1 MAKAPGSTS
10 KTASRTARKAR
21 RAVLAAAGGAAL
33 LAPLTKARGQTVGQ
47 ATNPASVE
55 QTVAACQSLI
65 RRAKVL
71 TMVTAWP
78 RERAGLQTAADLLAQ
93 RVEAM
98 SGGKLRIKL
107 YAAGELLPVAQNYDA
122 ARDGDVDLVHSFESY
137 RAETRPGLHLFSSVP
152 FGMTSLE
159 TQSWLIA
166 EGQRFW
172 DTLSQPTG
180 LKPLWAGDLGLGSG
194 LWTNKPL
201 PEGPRLSGWVIR
213 AGGLAQKM
221 YERLGSE
228 AVRLDDKST
237 LSELRSNNLQGVE
250 WFGPWLDQQLGLDEA
265 LKYCYGPALS
275 QPSQIISLL
284 VNQNTWDKLDSD
296 HRSILTAACQAAG
309 HESWL
314 VFETQNRIAAARMA
328 REGLEKQTVGRD
340 LANAMGTA
348 AAEVL
353 QQTFASDSQAQEA
366 FASYARFRQASLAMA
381 ETSSAAFQ
389 RARLLPFQFVI

>member
-1 MAKAPGSTS
+1 MAKAPGSPKLPTD
-10 KTASRTARKAR
+10 RKPRRGR

-33 LAPLTKARGQTVGQ
+33 LAPLAARSQSLGQT
-47 ATNPASVE
+47 AKPDSVQE
-55 QTVAACQSLI
+55 TTAACQSLI

-78 RERAGLQTAADLLAQ
+78 RDRLGLHSAAELLAQ

-107 YAAGELLPVAQNYDA
+107 YAAGELLPAAQNYDA
-122 ARDGDVDLVHSFESY
+122 ARDGDVDLVHSFEAY
-137 RAETRPGLHLFSSVP
+137 RADTRPGLHLFSSIP
-152 FGMTSLE
+152 FGMTSIE
-159 TQSWLIA
+159 TQSWLLA
-166 EGQRFW
+166 EGQRYW

-180 LKPLWAGDLGLGSG
+180 LKPLWAGDLGHGSG
-194 LWTNKPL
+194 LWTSKPL
-201 PEGPRLSGWVIR
+201 PDSDRLSGWVIR
-213 AGGLAQKM
+213 AGGLAQKI
-221 YERLGSE
+221 YEHLGSE

-237 LSELRSNNLQGVE
+237 LSEVRASNLQGVE
-250 WFGPWLDQQLGLDEA
+250 WFGPWLDQQLGLDSV
-265 LKYCYGPALS
+265 LKHCYGPALT

-284 VNQNTWDKLDSD
+284 VNQNTWDKLDPD
-296 HRSILTAACQAAG
+296 HRSILSAASQSAG

-328 REGLEKQTVGRD
+328 REGIEKQTVARE
-340 LANAMGTA
+340 LANAMGAA

-353 QQTFASDSQAQEA
+353 KQTFASDDQAQKA

-389 RARLLPFQFVI
+389 RARLLPFQFVA